1 MNNTIK
7 PKGFVCYLN
16 NYVLLKHLSDSE
28 AGQLWKML
36 YRFALTGEQGEG
48 DTEMVNMLFESFS
61 AKLEEDFAQ
70 YAKRVENSRK
80 SGIKSG
86 IARRKKEP
94 KRTNV
99 NDRSISF
106 NETNQYKDKDK
117 DKDKDKYKDK
127 DKSKEKSKEKASAGA
142 DAVSADDVL
151 TLYHS
156 ICKSLPKV
164 SALTE
169 NDVRMI
175 CLSPEVDFREYFTRV
190 ERSDFLTGRSGRWK
204 GCTLQWLLRPDTVAK
219 VMNGYYDDRPKDN
232 GTSYDL
238 RELDKIDPLEWIH

>member
-1 MNNTIK
+1 MQNKNK
-7 PKGFVCYLN
+7 PKAFNIYCDTYEHVE
-16 NYVLLKHLSDSE
+16 LLDMQERGELLTALYDYANSGKRPE
-28 AGQLWKML
+28 FKNAGLRMA
-36 YRFALTGEQGEG
+36 F
-48 DTEMVNMLFESFS
+48 SFMRS
-61 AKLEEDFAQ
+61 QMDRDFAKYEARCEHNRAIAQ
-70 YAKRVENSRK
+70 KRKAN
-80 SGIKSG
+80 
-86 IARRKKEP
+86 
-94 KRTNV
+94 RTLPNV
-99 NDRSISF
+99 
-106 NETNQYKDKDK
+106 TTGNQYKEKEEEK
-117 DKDKDKYKDK
+117 KEEKEEEKKEE
-127 DKSKEKSKEKASAGA
+127 KEKEEEKNKNKNKEKASAGA

-151 TLYHS
+151 TLYQS

-175 CLSPEVDFREYFTRV
+175 CLSPEVDFREYFARV

-238 RELDKIDPLEWIH
+238 RELERIDTLDWIH